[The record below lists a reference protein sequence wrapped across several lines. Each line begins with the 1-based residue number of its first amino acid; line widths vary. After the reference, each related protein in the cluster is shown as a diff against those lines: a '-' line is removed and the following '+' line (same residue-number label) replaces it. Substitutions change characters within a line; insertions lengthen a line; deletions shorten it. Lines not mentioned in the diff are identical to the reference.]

1 VIADEQPD
9 TETDQEHE
17 QKQKRGGRF
26 DRPDNRRYHTAG
38 TIEDLKKQDSKDSSI
53 HKRLS
58 WNQQPT
64 IPGNDLQLKTKQ
76 SKCLSTDSVQSSSG
90 VSSNGSLHLSI
101 GSEFEPLAQGPQ
113 PSSAM
118 SGPSVVTIGGL
129 SVPASPL
136 PNRTQPTNTP
146 PIPPRGNHHISTT
159 YITQDTVI
167 VRQLNPSL
175 GPPTNRTL
183 HTVESHVKNT
193 AKIFHGKSEGV
204 VQPQSKVPTES
215 GEHPTVERSY
225 FGTIERGSRK
235 ATEPT
240 NPEIT
245 INLAEAKETISPINI
260 SISNQKSPNS
270 EILKLREILLSDS
283 SVEASNV

>member
-1 VIADEQPD
+1 M
-9 TETDQEHE
+9 
-17 QKQKRGGRF
+17 
-26 DRPDNRRYHTAG
+26 
-38 TIEDLKKQDSKDSSI
+38 
-53 HKRLS
+53 
-58 WNQQPT
+58 
-64 IPGNDLQLKTKQ
+64 
-76 SKCLSTDSVQSSSG
+76 
-90 VSSNGSLHLSI
+90 SSNGSLHLSI
-101 GSEFEPLAQGPQ
+101 GSEFEPLAQGP
-113 PSSAM
+113 PPGSAL

-136 PNRTQPTNTP
+136 PTRTQPSNTP

-167 VRQLNPSL
+167 VRQLTPSS

-183 HTVESHVKNT
+183 HTVESHVKSS
-193 AKIFHGKSEGV
+193 AKIFHGKSEGSS
-204 VQPQSKVPTES
+204 QPQPKLPNDPGDHQST
-215 GEHPTVERSY
+215 ERSY
-225 FGTIERGSRK
+225 FGTIERGGRK

-283 SVEASNV
+283 SVEAS